1 MRQCLE
7 RLIHTSATV
16 ELPSS
21 LSALRSPSLMSLWN
35 KVERVSCLKVLVLYQ
50 RLKHLIHDLLT
61 TVELIASLK
70 LKWLVNLGLNVARRQ
85 FKKFAILQVRSILLI
100 EQILQMPHLVFIKPL
115 IDLQSLYNI
124 IDCVLK
130 LLIISLK
137 PLKEPKLSKFLLL
150 SKIELLAHD
159 LLLHL

>member
-1 MRQCLE
+1 
-7 RLIHTSATV
+7 
-16 ELPSS
+16 
-21 LSALRSPSLMSLWN
+21 MSLWN

-100 EQILQMPHLVFIKPL
+100 EQIL
-115 IDLQSLYNI
+115 
-124 IDCVLK
+124 
-130 LLIISLK
+130 
-137 PLKEPKLSKFLLL
+137 
-150 SKIELLAHD
+150 
-159 LLLHL
+159 